1 MRRPLARSIAW
12 ISWMLSIALV
22 IAGSLLWSG
31 SALIAAGAE
40 MTVSG
45 FAYATVALVL
55 ALKRPDN
62 PFHWVLRVIGLSLVG
77 LSPALA
83 YSRHPGADPELLVAS
98 FWLSGWLYLPGVVT
112 ALTLLPLLF
121 PNGRPPSRRWSP
133 VLWFALVLSFVGT
146 AAEMFAP
153 GPLTGSVP
161 PIDNPLGI
169 GGLVGDAMTRALVV
183 FPLLLLACVVLSCA
197 AFVARFR
204 RSRGLER
211 AQLKWFAY
219 VVAIMAIA
227 FALTL
232 ALGVLGWRIRFF
244 TDVYLLALGALPIA
258 IAVAILRHR
267 LYDIDILINRTLV
280 YGATSATIAATFFL
294 GILALTQV
302 LRPLT
307 TGSELAVAAS
317 TLVSFALFQ
326 PIRRR
331 VQDAVDGRFDRSR
344 YDASRT
350 LDAFADQLRDEVDL
364 DTLQADLISAVRQTM
379 APAHASLW
387 LRERLTERRPRRND
401 SRTLVANTA
410 ARLGGGFR

>member
-1 MRRPLARSIAW
+1 MRPRLSRSVAW
-12 ISWMLSIALV
+12 ISWVLSTLLL
-22 IAGSLLWSG
+22 IAGALLRSG
-31 SALIAAGAE
+31 SAPIEYAAPII
-40 MTVSG
+40 VSG
-45 FAYATVALVL
+45 AAYGTVALVL
-55 ALKRPDN
+55 AIKRPDN
-62 PFHWVLRVIGLSLVG
+62 PFHWVLRVIGLSLAG
-77 LSPALA
+77 LSAASA
-83 YSRHPGADPELLVAS
+83 YPTRPGADPDLLVAS
-98 FWLSGWLYLPGVVT
+98 FWLGSWLYVPGVVT

-121 PNGRPPSRRWSP
+121 PSGRPPSRRWSP
-133 VLWFALVLSFVGT
+133 VLWLALLLLVVAT
-146 AAEMFAP
+146 VAEMFAP
-153 GPLTGSVP
+153 GPLWNGA

-169 GGLVGDAMTRALVV
+169 AGPAGEAMTRVLVV
-183 FPLLLLACVVLSCA
+183 VPLLLLACVVLSCA
-197 AFVARFR
+197 AFVVRMR
-204 RSRGLER
+204 RSRGVER

-227 FALTL
+227 FALTIGL
-232 ALGVLGWRIRFF
+232 YPLGWRTRFF
-244 TDVYLLALGALPIA
+244 TDLYLLALGALPIA

-364 DTLQADLISAVRQTM
+364 DTLQADLIGAVRQTI

-387 LRERLTERRPRRND
+387 LRERPR
-401 SRTLVANTA
+401 
-410 ARLGGGFR
+410 